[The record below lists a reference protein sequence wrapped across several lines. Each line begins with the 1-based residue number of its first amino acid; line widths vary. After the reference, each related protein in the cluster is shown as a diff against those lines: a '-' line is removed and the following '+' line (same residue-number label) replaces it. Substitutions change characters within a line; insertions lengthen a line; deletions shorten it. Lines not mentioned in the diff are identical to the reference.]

1 MPIINTQTGQT
12 LGSDFN
18 NAAQKVRELV
28 TVKLPIHTE
37 MKAQDIVDSSFQAE
51 QYKDEGTSKWK
62 GRKKEQQPG
71 KERSQRRGLL
81 VKSGDM
87 IASTTAERR
96 GDEVVIGSDTVYAK
110 VHNEGLRSGRGKGF
124 TMPKRQ
130 FMPIPGES
138 NKKLDDAMDKFMD
151 SELDKIFN

>member
-1 MPIINTQTGQT
+1 MPIYNIQTGQT

-18 NAAQKVRELV
+18 SASQKVRELI
-28 TVKLPIHTE
+28 TVKLPNHTE

-51 QYKDEGTSKWK
+51 QYKDAGTSKWK
-62 GRKKEQQPG
+62 GRKKEEQPG
-71 KERSQRRGLL
+71 KERTQRRGLL
-81 VKSGDM
+81 EKSGDM
-87 IASTTAERR
+87 IASTIAERR

-124 TMPKRQ
+124 DMPKRQ

-138 NKKLDDAMDKFMD
+138 NKTLDNAMDKFMD
-151 SELDKIFN
+151 EELDKIFG